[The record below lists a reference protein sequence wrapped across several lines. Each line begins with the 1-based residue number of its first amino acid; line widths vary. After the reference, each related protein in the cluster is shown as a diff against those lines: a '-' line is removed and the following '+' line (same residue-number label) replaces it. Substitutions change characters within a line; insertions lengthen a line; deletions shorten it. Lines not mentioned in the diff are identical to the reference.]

1 MNLINGRLLA
11 EKIKDNIAEEIFD
24 LCANPASPKLCSRR
38 PGLAIIIVGSRPDS
52 ELYVSLKEKNA
63 KTVGI
68 DTSLYKFSENDSE
81 TEILDAINFLNTDE
95 TIDGILVQLPLPD
108 NFNTDKIINSINPEK
123 DIDGF
128 HPENIKKLID
138 QKLEIGNWKF
148 PVSPVFQSILAC
160 LQEINFN
167 LKNKQVAIVAKPGIF
182 TQSLDKLFEN
192 FGAKVLSFEPK
203 DVGPKT
209 ATADLLISAVGQ
221 ADLINHDDI
230 KQDAVLID
238 IGISQ
243 DETGKTCGDINAES
257 VAGKASWLTPV
268 PGGIGP
274 MTIAFALKNTLSFYK
289 DRNTK
294 SQIPNH
300 K

>member
-1 MNLINGRLLA
+1 MNNINGKLLA
-11 EKIKDNIAEEIFD
+11 DKIKDAVAEEVFD
-24 LCANPASPKLCSRR
+24 LCANPASPELCHRR

-81 TEILDAINFLNTDE
+81 AEILDAIKFLNTDD

-108 NFNTDKIINSINPEK
+108 NFNTDKIIDSINPDK
-123 DIDGF
+123 DVDGF
-128 HPENIKKLID
+128 HQENLKKLETSD
-138 QKLEIGNWKF
+138 VV
-148 PVSPVFQSILAC
+148 VSPVFQSILAC
-160 LQEINFN
+160 LADIKFD
-167 LKNKQVAIVAKPGIF
+167 LKDKTVAIVAKPGIF

-192 FGAKVLSFEPK
+192 LGAKVLSLEPK
-203 DVGPKT
+203 DVGTKT
-209 ATADLLISAVGQ
+209 AEADLLISAVGQ

-243 DETGKTCGDINAES
+243 NEAGKTCGDINAES
-257 VAGKASWLTPV
+257 VASKAGWLTPV

-274 MTIAFALKNTLSFYK
+274 MTIAFALRNTLTFFKEKNSK
-289 DRNTK
+289 
-294 SQIPNH
+294 
-300 K
+300 